1 MLLYQRLYRFLR
13 VISILNNNVIFR
25 ISEDKFVLRVFGIR
39 MYVHFLILYLIYFNL
54 NINQF

>member
-1 MLLYQRLYRFLR
+1 MLSYQRLYRFLH
-13 VISILNNNVIFR
+13 VILILNNNVIFR
-25 ISEDKFVLRVFGIR
+25 VSEDKFVLSVFGTR